1 MLATL
6 LALVGSAALLARPGV
21 NITWAE
27 FTDPHCKVPLGTP
40 AGGINPIGG
49 CGVVP
54 QADPNAMWR
63 GSSYR
68 FDRCTTAGEPAVA
81 FYQAFVDGRCIKPF
95 VNWTLSTSAMDCV
108 LVPPGPNASAPR
120 GKPIWHSVVS
130 ISCVDIPD
138 GQSSAAV

>member
-1 MLATL
+1 MLALLSTL
-6 LALVGSAALLARPGV
+6 VAAAGLLGKPGV

-27 FTDPHCKVPLGTP
+27 FTDPHCTVPLGQP
-40 AGGINPIGG
+40 AGGVNLLGA

-68 FDRCTTAGEPAVA
+68 FDRCTTAGEPPVA
-81 FYQAFVDGRCIKPF
+81 FYRAFSDGSCREPF
-95 VNWTLSTSAMDCV
+95 VNWTLSTAGMDCV

-120 GKPIWHSVVS
+120 GRKIWHSVVA
-130 ISCVDIPD
+130 ISCVDVD
-138 GQSSAAV
+138 VARRRG